1 MGVLVRRIIKQMVKR
16 SRIVAVFLIVILF
29 ASLLGTT
36 TNPILDRIKL
46 GLDLQGGFEVLYQ
59 VSPVND
65 GDKITEE
72 TLTSTAQ
79 ALNKRINA
87 LGVSE
92 PRIDVEEGNRIRVQ
106 LAGIKDQEQA
116 RDMLSTTAE
125 LSFRDSEDNKLLD
138 GTDLVQGGAKQSY
151 DQSGNPN
158 VTLKLKDASRF
169 ANATEKAMQKS
180 PSVMVIWLDFDKKTD
195 SYVSEATKADPK
207 FISAPRV
214 SKVINSSDV
223 EITGQFTVEEAKTLA
238 ELLNAGALPVK
249 LKEIYSTSVGAQ
261 FGANALQKTVTA
273 GIIGIAV
280 IFLFLI
286 VLYRL
291 PGIIATVTLSVYIW
305 LILAVYDGLNA
316 VLTLPGIAAL
326 LLGIGMAIDAN
337 IISYERMK
345 EELRVG
351 RSLQAAFKESNKSS
365 LITIIDANVTTLLAA
380 GVLFVFGE
388 SSVKGFATM
397 LIVSIL
403 VSFLTAVYL
412 SRLLLSLLVK
422 SNWLNKKIS
431 WFGVKAE
438 DIHNIKEGIETTQL
452 TTKFDK
458 LDFVK
463 HKNKFFAA
471 SSILIIIGIIL
482 LFIFKLNLSIDFTSG
497 ARIEI
502 LSDKTLTTQEVK
514 TELAQFNI
522 NTDDIVLSGDNHNR
536 AVARYKGTLS
546 QDKINELKLKLH
558 DKYGNDPNVSVVTPT
573 VGKELVKN
581 AIYAIAIAS
590 IGMILYV
597 AVRFEWKMGVAAI
610 VALLHDAFFMISIFS
625 ITRLEVDLNF
635 VAAILTIVG
644 YSINDTIVTFDRMR
658 DHLKKKRRIR
668 EYSELVDLVNS
679 SLRQVFTRSINTAL
693 TTVIP
698 VVFLL
703 LMGSEAIWNFSL
715 AMFIGLII
723 GVYSSLFIASQLWLV
738 WKGKELKRKGVL
750 ITYKEKKKY
759 SDQPQV

>member
-1 MGVLVRRIIKQMVKR
+1 MKQMVKR
-16 SRIVAVFLIVILF
+16 SRIIAVFLIVILF

-65 GDKITEE
+65 GDKITES

-106 LAGIKDQEQA
+106 LAGIKDQKQA

-125 LSFRDSEDNKLLD
+125 LSFRDAEDNKLLD

-158 VTLKLKDASRF
+158 VTLKLKDAARF
-169 ANATEKAMQKS
+169 AHATEKAMQKS

-195 SYVSEATKADPK
+195 SYASEATKADPK

-273 GIIGIAV
+273 GMIGIAA
-280 IFLFLI
+280 IYLFLI
-286 VLYRL
+286 AFYRL
-291 PGIIATVTLSVYIW
+291 PGLIASITMTIYIW

-326 LLGIGMAIDAN
+326 LLGIGMAVDAN
-337 IISYERMK
+337 VISYERLK
-345 EELRVG
+345 EEIRVG
-351 RSLQAAFKESNKSS
+351 RSLQAAYKESTKSS
-365 LITIIDANVTTLLAA
+365 LITIIDSQLTTILAA
-380 GVLFVFGE
+380 VVLFIYGE

-403 VSFLTAVYL
+403 VSFITAVYL
-412 SRLLLSLLVK
+412 SHLILGLLIK
-422 SNWLNKKIS
+422 SNWLNDKVR
-431 WFGVKAE
+431 WFGVKPTN
-438 DIHNIKEGIETTQL
+438 IHDIKEGVDTTEL
-452 TTKFDK
+452 TTKFDRV
-458 LDFVK
+458 DFVK
-463 HKNKFFAA
+463 HKNKFFIA
-471 SSILIIIGIIL
+471 SGVLIVIGLIMLSI
-482 LFIFKLNLSIDFTSG
+482 FRLNLSIDFTSG

-502 LSDKTLTTQEVK
+502 MSNKALTTQEVK
-514 TELAQFNI
+514 TELSKFDI
-522 NTDDIVLSGDNHNR
+522 KTDDIVLSGDNHDR
-536 AVARYKGTLS
+536 AVVRYKGTLT
-546 QDKINELKLKLH
+546 QKEINNMKQYFHE
-558 DKYGNDPNVSVVTPT
+558 KYGSDPSVSVVTPT
-573 VGKELVKN
+573 VGKELVRN
-581 AIYAIAIAS
+581 AIKAIIIAS
-590 IGMILYV
+590 IGMIIYV
-597 AVRFEWKMGVAAI
+597 GLRFEWRMGVSAI
-610 VALLHDAFFMISIFS
+610 VALLHDVFFMVAIFS

-644 YSINDTIVTFDRMR
+644 YSINDTIVTFDRIR
-658 DHLKKKRRIR
+658 DHLKKKKKIR
-668 EYSELVDLVNS
+668 KYEELVQIVNG
-679 SLRQVFTRSINTAL
+679 SLRQVFTRSINTVV
-693 TTVIP
+693 TTILP
-698 VVFLL
+698 VVALL

-715 AMFIGLII
+715 AMFVGLII
-723 GVYSSLFIASQLWLV
+723 GVYSSLFIASQLWLA
-738 WKGKELKRKGVL
+738 WKGRELKQKGVL